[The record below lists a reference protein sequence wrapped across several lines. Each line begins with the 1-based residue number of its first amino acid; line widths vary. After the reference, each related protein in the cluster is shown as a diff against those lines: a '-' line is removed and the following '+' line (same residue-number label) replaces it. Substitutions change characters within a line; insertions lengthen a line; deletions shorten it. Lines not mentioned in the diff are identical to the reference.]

1 MPSHTIQSLIAAAVL
16 IVLGV
21 PQLRGQDPCR
31 ADSDSAA
38 LADRLLEQAGEQF
51 EGGERINAIW
61 AKVRRSVDIAPLNH
75 DRLAIIIQLA
85 RFLNRP
91 DSAVAWA
98 NLARQRWPGCGVAMA
113 EAAGANGREQRRWS
127 WLAA

>member
-1 MPSHTIQSLIAAAVL
+1 MPSRTVQSLIAAALL

-51 EGGERINAIW
+51 EGGERISSIW
-61 AKVRRSVDIAPLNH
+61 EKVRRAVEIAPLSH

-85 RFLNRP
+85 HFLNRP

-98 NLARQRWPGCGVAMA
+98 NLARQRWPACAMSDSA
-113 EAAGANGREQRRWS
+113 LARAKALPPERRRH
-127 WLAA
+127 

>member
-1 MPSHTIQSLIAAAVL
+1 MPSHTIQSLMAAAVL
-16 IVLGV
+16 IILGV

-51 EGGERINAIW
+51 EGGERVSSIW
-61 AKVRRSVDIAPLNH
+61 AKVHRAVEIAPLNH

-85 RFLNRP
+85 HFLNRP

-98 NLARQRWPGCGVAMA
+98 NLARQRWPGCAMSDSA
-113 EAAGANGREQRRWS
+113 LAQAKALPPERRRH
-127 WLAA
+127 